1 MKKLSI
7 ITINLNNVEGLR
19 VTMNSVFC
27 QSFSDIEYIII
38 DGGSKDGSAELI
50 RENADK
56 IDCWVSESDTGIYNA
71 MNKGVLR
78 ATGEY
83 VLFLNSGDYL
93 ADNDVLLFM
102 LKELT
107 GEELIYGN
115 LYEGTMADGTLTV
128 FPDILT
134 VRYMVQYYLGHP
146 STFIKRCLFENDL
159 YSEDL
164 KIAADWE
171 FFLKKIVVEGCS
183 YKHVNKTVSIYNLD
197 GLSATAVGMG
207 DRERRLILNR
217 LFSPIMYDE
226 IKYLIDIEKSPFMEL
241 IPKLNKTRKFQ
252 YKMKR
257 LVTLLLKMENLI
269 VRRKE

>member
-7 ITINLNNVEGLR
+7 ITINLNNVEGLQI
-19 VTMNSVFC
+19 TMNSIFH
-27 QSFSDIEYIII
+27 QSFSDFEYIIV
-38 DGGSKDGSAELI
+38 DGGSVDGSAELI
-50 RENADK
+50 KENADR
-56 IDCWVSESDTGIYNA
+56 IDYWISESDAGIYNA
-71 MNKGVLR
+71 MNKGLLR

-93 ADNDVLLFM
+93 ADNDVLSFM

-107 GEELIYGN
+107 GEGLIYGN
-115 LYEGTMADGTLTV
+115 LYEGMEGRGALTV
-128 FPDILT
+128 FPDVLT

-183 YKHVNKTVSIYNLD
+183 YKHVNRTVSIYNLE
-197 GLSATAVGMG
+197 GVSAVAVGMG
-207 DRERRLILNR
+207 DSERKLILDR
-217 LFSPIMYDE
+217 LLSPILCDE
-226 IKYLIDIEKSPFMEL
+226 IKYLINIENSPFVEL
-241 IPKLNKTRKFQ
+241 IPKLNKTKKFQ
-252 YKMKR
+252 YKMKN
-257 LVTLLLKMENLI
+257 LVEFLLKMENLI